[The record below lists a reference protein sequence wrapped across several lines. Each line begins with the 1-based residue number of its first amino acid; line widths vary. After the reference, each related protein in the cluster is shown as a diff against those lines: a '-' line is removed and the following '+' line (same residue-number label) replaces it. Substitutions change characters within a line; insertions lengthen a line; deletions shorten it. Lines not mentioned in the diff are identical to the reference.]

1 MNGVDYSKQL
11 AKDREYYQDALK
23 KTKDAHEQRLNAT
36 IERNDH
42 VQSKQR
48 ENFIEDKAELESSQ
62 QKHISE
68 LQEKTREAIEARKE
82 KYQKELAHEREKF
95 NKDSTYTKK
104 DFDQRLNDIKSSYQK
119 SFKAEKDLHNDVQES
134 DRKRYSKNIN
144 EIQTNT
150 EEKLQKYQ
158 DKLTGAGAS
167 VKDQYK
173 RERQQLVRAHE
184 DHSTM
189 MQRDSA
195 KKREE
200 LKERIATDLKS
211 TKEVHDADMNH
222 ARQYSQDRLKTLQNR
237 YQERYEGM
245 AQDYSI
251 RNDRLVETQQKDAK
265 KTNREHQEQVHD
277 IRRDFNKEMRM
288 IELEKRRRDNGS
300 GEFAEVQNKQQ
311 GLNEKVMQNAK
322 IDRLKDQIVDAQRGY
337 QERAAV
343 EQDSFNETLK
353 TQNMEAAAR
362 QERKLNEVNADKLS
376 TVAHEREKAF
386 AQIENREHINKI
398 EKTSSEQQLI
408 LERANAKQ
416 RMTKLKENF
425 NQSMKAMEERNQLSL
440 EDVTKSTNQ
449 DKAEFMKKMNEN
461 RANEI
466 FAMKR
471 EFSKMMD
478 STVNDYEQRLANYQ
492 RENEHLKLTMDQ
504 KIQNITDQT
513 EKQIESQR
521 RMFEDR
527 KAADV
532 KGQQLLMDQRES
544 QLKADM
550 NHMSVSF
557 QKKIDKMQVTSE
569 TKLKLL
575 TNDYENKLKE
585 LRATTSRD
593 LAQKDMNHQIEQE
606 RLKQAYE
613 AEKNRVVASYE
624 NQIQSMKTGHREQM
638 DSLKEYKRLS

>member
-23 KTKDAHEQRLNAT
+23 KTKDAHEQRLSAT
-36 IERNDH
+36 IDRNDH
-42 VQSKQR
+42 VQKKQR

-62 QKHISE
+62 QKHIAE
-68 LQEKTREAIEARKE
+68 LQDKTREAIEVRKE
-82 KYQKELAHEREKF
+82 KYQKELAKERENFSKE
-95 NKDSTYTKK
+95 STYSKK

-119 SFKAEKDLHNDVQES
+119 SFKAEKDLHNDVQTS

-144 EIQTNT
+144 EIQENS
-150 EEKLQKYQ
+150 EEKLKSYQ
-158 DKLTGAGAS
+158 DKLTGAGSS

-173 RERQQLVRAHE
+173 REREQLVRAHE
-184 DHSTM
+184 DHSTL

-200 LKERIATDLKS
+200 LKERIANDLKR
-211 TKEVHDADMNH
+211 TKEVQDADLHH
-222 ARQYSQDRLKTLQNR
+222 AREYSQDRLKTIQNR
-237 YQERYEGM
+237 YQERFDGM
-245 AQDYSI
+245 TQDHS
-251 RNDRLVETQQKDAK
+251 RRSEELVETQQKDAN
-265 KTNREHQEQVHD
+265 KTNREHQEQVHN

-288 IELEKRRRDNGS
+288 VELEKRRRDNGS
-300 GEFAEVQNKQQ
+300 GDFAQVMSKQQ
-311 GLNEKVMQNAK
+311 GLNEKGIQEAK
-322 IDRLKDQIVDAQRGY
+322 IDRLKDQIVDAQRVY
-337 QERAAV
+337 QERASD
-343 EQDSFNETLK
+343 EQNVFNETLK
-353 TQNMEAAAR
+353 SQNMEAAAR

-386 AQIENREHINKI
+386 LQIDNREQINKAD
-398 EKTSSEQQLI
+398 KVSSEQQLI
-408 LERANAKQ
+408 LERANAKH
-416 RMTKLKENF
+416 RMNKLKENF
-425 NQSMKAMEERNQLSL
+425 NQSMKAMEERQKLTL
-440 EDVTKSTNQ
+440 EDVTKSTNN

-466 FAMKR
+466 FGMKR
-471 EFSKMMD
+471 EFSKLMD
-478 STVNDYEQRLANYQ
+478 STVNEYEQRLANFQ
-492 RENEHLKLTMDQ
+492 RENEYLKLTMDQ
-504 KIQNITDQT
+504 KVQNITDQT
-513 EKQIESQR
+513 EKQLESQR
-521 RMFEDR
+521 QMFEDR
-527 KAADV
+527 KAADI

-544 QLKADM
+544 QLKSDM

-557 QKKIDKMQVTSE
+557 QKKIDKMQITSE

-638 DSLKEYKRLS
+638 ESLKEYKRLS